1 TINRANQRRWG
12 FELAVRAV
20 SSGQQAGTLVVTNP
34 SVTQVRTSSSG
45 IQYISHNAFLGS
57 TFPGDAGPKSWS
69 FNWTAPPGPVG
80 PVRFGC
86 AGNAA
91 NNNGQ
96 PTGDFIY
103 TTTQTA
109 NPPSTSNPITAVFSQ
124 VAVGGR
130 FSTVFTLVNT
140 GPSAVNGDLIFN
152 FNVDLTEPS
161 AGAESP
167 SRGNRINA
175 VGSSFPVSVPPGG
188 TKFLIASAPNAS
200 DPTQSGWAR
209 VESTGGLLGGVG
221 TFQLSEGGTL
231 KTIVG
236 VLASQAV
243 EFATIPVDNDDSQKR
258 FTGFAVAN
266 PGGEDI
272 GIRLITMNADGTLA
286 DNVTPAQLNP
296 LGPRKQ

>member
-1 TINRANQRRWG
+1 
-12 FELAVRAV
+12 
-20 SSGQQAGTLVVTNP
+20 
-34 SVTQVRTSSSG
+34 
-45 IQYISHNAFLGS
+45 
-57 TFPGDAGPKSWS
+57 
-69 FNWTAPPGPVG
+69 
-80 PVRFGC
+80 
-86 AGNAA
+86 
-91 NNNGQ
+91 
-96 PTGDFIY
+96 
-103 TTTQTA
+103 
-109 NPPSTSNPITAVFSQ
+109 
-124 VAVGGR
+124 
-130 FSTVFTLVNT
+130 
-140 GPSAVNGDLIFN
+140 
-152 FNVDLTEPS
+152 
-161 AGAESP
+161 
-167 SRGNRINA
+167 
-175 VGSSFPVSVPPGG
+175 VSVPPGG

-296 LGPRKQ
+296 LGPRKQIAIFLHEILPTRLKFRGSIVLVGQGGKKFAVVALVQNQDLLTAIPVISEKAPSVPN